1 MACGPVRLASN
12 KVGCCSSA
20 GGPIGTAG
28 LGAGGGCGVG
38 LGLGW
43 GYGAAWGSKYLVID
57 PEFESQDKRP
67 QWLRQLQVQAAGA
80 GYCMGMG
87 RTYAPANKSAAC
99 SNPWAPVYPAFQPSH
114 HYPLQWET
122 HRTGLSTAATMST
135 RDVGRI
141 DMKTFAFVYM
151 LNERDAERAIR
162 KLDGKECGFKRRPLR
177 VQWAKTKDADRKR
190 NARPSTTLFVVNFDL
205 SRTRER
211 DVERHFEQYGRIK
224 RLLQLCSKSFLGSC
238 FRMEGMRC
246 SLHVP
251 VHEPGLRA
259 VCACMQSYAF
269 VQFEQLEDAE
279 YAMKRSNGTQLL
291 GRTVTV
297 EYVQNENPNAAR
309 ERGFPDP
316 VSRDVY
322 YGDRSRD
329 SPHRS
334 RERSPV
340 GRGSPRDRSPPLRR
354 SRSRSPLPASRGRS
368 PLPLSRGRSP
378 LPTSRGRSPLPASRG
393 RSPLPVSRG
402 RSRSPR
408 SRSPRSRDYSR

>member
-1 MACGPVRLASN
+1 MGDAPDRPIYCGN
-12 KVGCCSSA
+12 
-20 GGPIGTAG
+20 
-28 LGAGGGCGVG
+28 
-38 LGLGW
+38 
-43 GYGAAWGSKYLVID
+43 YEY
-57 PEFESQDKRP
+57 
-67 QWLRQLQVQAAGA
+67 
-80 GYCMGMG
+80 
-87 RTYAPANKSAAC
+87 N
-99 SNPWAPVYPAFQPSH
+99 
-114 HYPLQWET
+114 
-122 HRTGLSTAATMST
+122 
-135 RDVGRI
+135 
-141 DMKTFAFVYM
+141 FAFVYM

-224 RLLQLCSKSFLGSC
+224 RVEIKK
-238 FRMEGMRC
+238 
-246 SLHVP
+246 
-251 VHEPGLRA
+251 
-259 VCACMQSYAF
+259 SYAF

>member
-1 MACGPVRLASN
+1 MGDAPDRPIYCGNYEYNMEEDEIRR
-12 KVGCCSSA
+12 
-20 GGPIGTAG
+20 IFEE
-28 LGAGGGCGVG
+28 
-38 LGLGW
+38 
-43 GYGAAWGSKYLVID
+43 YG
-57 PEFESQDKRP
+57 
-67 QWLRQLQVQAAGA
+67 
-80 GYCMGMG
+80 
-87 RTYAPANKSAAC
+87 
-99 SNPWAPVYPAFQPSH
+99 
-114 HYPLQWET
+114 
-122 HRTGLSTAATMST
+122 
-135 RDVGRI
+135 DVGRI

-224 RLLQLCSKSFLGSC
+224 R
-238 FRMEGMRC
+238 
-246 SLHVP
+246 
-251 VHEPGLRA
+251 
-259 VCACMQSYAF
+259 SYAF

-340 GRGSPRDRSPPLRR
+340 G
-354 SRSRSPLPASRGRS
+354 
-368 PLPLSRGRSP
+368 
-378 LPTSRGRSPLPASRG
+378 
-393 RSPLPVSRG
+393 
-402 RSRSPR
+402 
-408 SRSPRSRDYSR
+408 

>member
-1 MACGPVRLASN
+1 MGGRPFVGPGVGFGASWPGS
-12 KVGCCSSA
+12 VTHADQSPLDASA
-20 GGPIGTAG
+20 AHGLQVSALGGPIGTAG

-67 QWLRQLQVQAAGA
+67 QWLRQLQVRAAGA
-80 GYCMGMG
+80 GMEEDEIRRIFEEYGTLG
-87 RTYAPANKSAAC
+87 
-99 SNPWAPVYPAFQPSH
+99 
-114 HYPLQWET
+114 
-122 HRTGLSTAATMST
+122 
-135 RDVGRI
+135 DVGRI

-224 RLLQLCSKSFLGSC
+224 RLLQLCSESFLGSC
-238 FRMEGMRC
+238 FRMEGVRC

-251 VHEPGLRA
+251 VHASGAMEPGLRA